1 MKKSNVIIFSEH
13 FINRRIIKEGKI
25 YSNEIVGE
33 CCECSGLGIST
44 ETGSEMICIGC
55 DGTGIIYYGKEN
67 INWNIKIGV

>member
-1 MKKSNVIIFSEH
+1 MKIMKKNNVIIFSEY

-33 CCECSGLGIST
+33 CVECNGEGIILESYP
-44 ETGSEMICIGC
+44 EEICVGC

-67 INWNIKIGV
+67 IN